1 MLLSALIWVWL
12 SVFFL
17 IGAIFDLLGTKLQW
31 FELVFITLMYA
42 AAPYVLLEAQ
52 QIYVILFFQLI

>member
-1 MLLSALIWVWL
+1 MIWI
-12 SVFFL
+12 SVYY
-17 IGAIFDLLGTKLQW
+17 IN
-31 FELVFITLMYA
+31 V